1 MMVIRTAELK
11 RTLSRRTFLDTTVKA
26 TAITAACALTGTPKA
41 SALTAPEAKDA
52 VPNAGSRIVDI
63 HTHFAAND
71 PGYIDEFLR
80 MSDQLNLTGCMLTP
94 FENRKLV
101 AEAAK
106 QHPAQI
112 VPFGYVDMDAPDV
125 AKQVE
130 EFHGLGYRG
139 LGELEFVK
147 KPYSDPSYFP
157 VYELANRYNWVV
169 LFHTGIVLRKKFQE
183 PEDVASYRMRAI
195 YLEEIARRFPKIT
208 VIGAHCGNPEY
219 EWASEIA
226 RWNPNVFFDLS
237 GSTLKKLSGRLS
249 DVSKYFWWTNTDEG
263 TETPNHDP
271 SAFTKLV
278 FGSDCSPKDVE
289 KVVTQYQAMFD
300 ACGVS
305 ESARKLI
312 LGGTL
317 AKILGIPD

>member
-1 MMVIRTAELK
+1 LK
-11 RTLSRRTFLDTTVKA
+11 KALSRRTFLDTTVKTA
-26 TAITAACALTGTPKA
+26 AITAACAFTSAPKA
-41 SALTAPEAKDA
+41 GTLLSAEAKAA
-52 VPNAGSRIVDI
+52 VSKAGNRIVDI
-63 HTHFAAND
+63 HTHFEPKN

-94 FENRKLV
+94 FENRKVV

-106 QHPAQI
+106 QHLTQI
-112 VPFGYVDMDAPDV
+112 IPFGYVDLDAPDV
-125 AKQVE
+125 TRQVE
-130 EFHGLGYRG
+130 EFHDLGYRG

-169 LFHTGIVLRKKFQE
+169 LFHTGIVLREKFHE
-183 PEDVASYRMRAI
+183 PENVASYRMRAI
-195 YLEEIARRFPKIT
+195 YLEEIARRFPNIT
-208 VIGAHCGNPEY
+208 AIGAHCGNPEY

-237 GSTLKKLSGRLS
+237 GSTLKKLSGRLGEL
-249 DVSKYFWWTNTDEG
+249 SKYFWWTNTDEG
-263 TETPNHDP
+263 TETPNNDP

-278 FGSDCSPKDVE
+278 FGSDSSPKDVE
-289 KVVTQYQAMFD
+289 KVLVQYRAMFE
-300 ACGVS
+300 ACGVP

-317 AKILGIPD
+317 SKILGLP